1 MLRLIFLFISLSLII
16 SGCQPKDFSSA
27 VELQKYIQDES
38 NGLKETK
45 QVGDYKIELT
55 YKPTDLLVDQ
65 ETDGKAIDAEQ
76 LKGIVKKYD
85 AYYYFILSLS
95 RDKKEALHN
104 AGGGMD
110 QYSELV
116 QILSF
121 RMAEYVT
128 MTTNTSDTIPLGD
141 FILNR
146 TYGLSTSTDL
156 LLVFNKE
163 KTSDKEWIQVNLNEF
178 GLGVG
183 NQRFRF
189 RREVLDQAPRL
200 VFK

>member
-1 MLRLIFLFISLSLII
+1 MFRSGIIISLFIFLTL
-16 SGCQPKDFSSA
+16 GCRPKEFTSA
-27 VELQKYIQDES
+27 DELQKYIQDED
-38 NGLKETK
+38 NGLKISK
-45 QVGDYKIELT
+45 QVGDYKLDVT
-55 YKPTDLLVDQ
+55 YRPTDLLVDQ
-65 ETDGKAIDAEQ
+65 EVEGQTIDLKQ
-76 LKGIVKKYD
+76 LESIRHRYD
-85 AYYYFILSLS
+85 TYHYFVLSLS

-104 AGGGMD
+104 SGGGMD

-116 QILSF
+116 QVLSF
-121 RMAEYVT
+121 RMGDYVT

-156 LLVFNKE
+156 LLVFNRE
-163 KTSDKEWIQVNLNEF
+163 KSQDKDWIQVNLNEF

-189 RREVLDQAPRL
+189 RREELDQVPRL
-200 VFK
+200 VF